1 MTPWGSLY
9 NRGIESER
17 VKAMIDIGKITVE
30 NLNQLTCTQ
39 VSLILLRCLN
49 TSDLT
54 FMHDLFK
61 VETLKTSSKSHLIWS
76 IRRIKRV
83 STTVLK

>member
-1 MTPWGSLY
+1 
-9 NRGIESER
+9 
-17 VKAMIDIGKITVE
+17 MIDIDKITVE

-61 VETLKTSSKSHLIWS
+61 VETLKDIIEVTSDLVDQENKAGINDSAEVIDFTEERKLIQQH
-76 IRRIKRV
+76 IDN
-83 STTVLK
+83 